1 MTKALLQT
9 LTPQKHI
16 LEIEGVDRM
25 FNETEEREIEEVY
38 SETEGVYSYNE
49 VVDKKVL
56 PPERKGYS
64 LRNPLSVNYS
74 DKRSTRLSIRWNN
87 LIAGSNELHSVSKA
101 YINVVDYIIY
111 FGKLTPLTNI
121 ITNETILTQYS
132 INRGLNVFGNKVEA
146 AVQKELQQFHYC
158 RVVEPNKP

>member
-74 DKRSTRLSIRWNN
+74 DKRSTRLSMVWDN
-87 LIAGSNELHSVSKA
+87 LIVGSNEIHSVSKA
-101 YINVVDYIIY
+101 N
-111 FGKLTPLTNI
+111 N
-121 ITNETILTQYS
+121 
-132 INRGLNVFGNKVEA
+132 
-146 AVQKELQQFHYC
+146 
-158 RVVEPNKP
+158 